1 VPLVLAVRVWLW
13 RARPALRL
21 AALVVLL
28 LAIARL
34 AAPPQ
39 TSTPVV
45 VAARSLPAG
54 QMIAAADLR
63 VVDLPDGRTP
73 HGASHDAAPLVG
85 RTLSVP
91 VPAGLPLVPELL
103 AGRRFTMAPPDG
115 TVVVALDLPEA
126 GILRV
131 GDRVDLL
138 PAGCPG
144 QSEPLAERALVVD
157 LADPTVAGGDE
168 PVLVAVL
175 PRQAR
180 ALASAR
186 DSCPMAAVLVE

>member
-1 VPLVLAVRVWLW
+1 
-13 RARPALRL
+13 
-21 AALVVLL
+21 
-28 LAIARL
+28 
-34 AAPPQ
+34 
-39 TSTPVV
+39 
-45 VAARSLPAG
+45 
-54 QMIAAADLR
+54 
-63 VVDLPDGRTP
+63 
-73 HGASHDAAPLVG
+73 
-85 RTLSVP
+85 
-91 VPAGLPLVPELL
+91 
-103 AGRRFTMAPPDG
+103 
-115 TVVVALDLPEA
+115 VVALDLPEA
-126 GILRV
+126 GVLRV